1 MFKKGNLKSAP
12 FFLPK
17 KISVIS
23 YKIPLNPNPHSTAP
37 KYQRWIV
44 GDIILTFIWKIF
56 VFHALLPQWKWWR
69 SFVLFFS
76 LLPQWVQCW
85 LMKAIITIIIIITPQ
100 LQPQLQ
106 HQDQA
111 VVPQLLSQLLVL
123 LLVLLLC
130 HLSPIT
136 CTRSLIKTS

>member
-17 KISVIS
+17 KISAIS

-56 VFHALLPQWKWWR
+56 AFHALLPQWKWWR

-130 HLSPIT
+130 HLSPVT